1 MAQLNVYVLALFVS
15 GGLLCVLTLRLF
27 WKQGLIKYLPV
38 LFLGL
43 LLSGVG
49 GVFIA
54 LGLGLLDYQIIPRD
68 RTLATVYFTQTSDK
82 SFSVQVKMSSGS
94 QSSLTLQGDHWQV
107 DAKTLS
113 GDRRLPFDIQPLARL
128 ENFYVYSRSQK
139 MQSVEI
145 QRVPVGDRRFPVSL
159 DTWQWLK
166 KAPGL
171 RALLNFE
178 VTRTVRQ
185 PMLDK
190 TVYRISMS
198 NLGLVAEQTHGIPLT
213 GPVK

>member
-15 GGLLCVLTLRLF
+15 GGLLCALTLRLF

-54 LGLGLLDYQIIPRD
+54 LGLGLLEYQVVPPD
-68 RTLATVYFTQTSDK
+68 KTLATVYFTQTRDQ
-82 SFSVQVKMSSGS
+82 SFAVKVKMSGGS
-94 QSSLTLQGDHWQV
+94 QSSLTLQGDHWQI
-107 DAKTLS
+107 DARTLN

-128 ENFYVYSRSQK
+128 ENFYVYSRNQ
-139 MQSVEI
+139 QLQNVDI
-145 QRVPVGDRRFPVSL
+145 QRVPVGERRHPVNL

-166 KAPGL
+166 QAPGL
-171 RALLNFE
+171 RALLDFE

-185 PMLDK
+185 PMLDE

-198 NLGLVAEQTHGIPLT
+198 NLGLVAEQTST
-213 GPVK
+213 ASR